1 MILNLIPLLLTAVAG
16 YFIYTKFIAPR
27 LDCPANNPNVKGL
40 EKTEIKAAIKEG
52 ETKQKEVKT
61 EIKELEKER
70 KEILAGTDED
80 KADKAK
86 EKLEQKEEKI
96 SELKDIETNLE
107 DLKAVEKGG

>member
-40 EKTEIKAAIKEG
+40 EKDEIKAAIKEG
-52 ETKQKEVKT
+52 ETKQKETKE
-61 EIKELEKER
+61 EIKQIEKER
-70 KEILAGTDED
+70 KDILAGNDAD

-86 EKLEQKEEKI
+86 EKLEAKEEKVK
-96 SELKDIETNLE
+96 ELQEIETNLS
-107 DLKAVEKGG
+107 DLKVVEKGG